1 MFAYNHTSFIYT
13 WALAATGSPWKQIHF
28 VFFCNHVG
36 NICFTHSAPWWWVA
50 ERVTRVVMVDQ
61 WPNICK
67 SGTRKYG
74 LMPNP
79 PHLQIL
85 HLIVNL
91 NDSNFSFLGSCP
103 IFLFFFQPIIEFFYC
118 VHPIVQFLT
127 YDETSDPLL
136 SRCQLVEYAADAQSH
151 WNTELFI
158 RPLPSP
164 SNLKYVFHA
173 LIVFLTGKDM
183 NASM

>member
-28 VFFCNHVG
+28 SFFCNHVG

-103 IFLFFFQPIIEFFYC
+103 IFLFFF
-118 VHPIVQFLT
+118 FL
-127 YDETSDPLL
+127 PANNWILL
-136 SRCQLVEYAADAQSH
+136 LCASNRSVFDIRRNKWPSVESLSISRICSRCSK
-151 WNTELFI
+151 
-158 RPLPSP
+158 S
-164 SNLKYVFHA
+164 LKYRAVYSTPP
-173 LIVFLTGKDM
+173 LTLEPRICL
-183 NASM
+183 SCPHCILTW

>member
-1 MFAYNHTSFIYT
+1 M
-13 WALAATGSPWKQIHF
+13 
-28 VFFCNHVG
+28 
-36 NICFTHSAPWWWVA
+36 VA
-50 ERVTRVVMVDQ
+50 IFPFLDRVR
-61 WPNICK
+61 
-67 SGTRKYG
+67 
-74 LMPNP
+74 
-79 PHLQIL
+79 
-85 HLIVNL
+85 
-91 NDSNFSFLGSCP
+91 
-103 IFLFFFQPIIEFFYC
+103 FFFQPIIEFFYC